1 VRTPSDGV
9 IFSDRSI
16 IRNLTIAVLPK
27 DDFIGQ
33 KPIGRLKVFVKEL
46 EDHIPIINKSGYY
59 VFLDINNKLEDD
71 HSLVI
76 ESEEKFYFRK
86 SITIREIKQLQDLKT
101 NPAIEISLIPNASY
115 PFSDGVSL
123 GRGTVLTEQLGGGG
137 REEENSILLRKPV
150 LGAKVELKDRDLTY
164 TTEKNGDFLF
174 YFKNLKEEDIIEKD
188 EKKFIRMGNDTETD
202 LIVTCPG
209 FIDFKKSGCEFE
221 VGKTAV
227 FTVILLK
234 EG

>member
-1 VRTPSDGV
+1 MADTTVPHTCSD
-9 IFSDRSI
+9 SS
-16 IRNLTIAVLPK
+16 
-27 DDFIGQ
+27 
-33 KPIGRLKVFVKEL
+33 
-46 EDHIPIINKSGYY
+46 
-59 VFLDINNKLEDD
+59 
-71 HSLVI
+71 
-76 ESEEKFYFRK
+76 
-86 SITIREIKQLQDLKT
+86 
-101 NPAIEISLIPNASY
+101 
-115 PFSDGVSL
+115 VSL
-123 GRGTVLTEQLGGGG
+123 RLWTFRGEGG
-137 REEENSILLRKPV
+137 REEGNSKPLRKPV
-150 LGAKVELKDRDLTY
+150 LGAEVELKDRDLTY

-174 YFKNLKEEDIIEKD
+174 YFKDLKEEDIIEKD